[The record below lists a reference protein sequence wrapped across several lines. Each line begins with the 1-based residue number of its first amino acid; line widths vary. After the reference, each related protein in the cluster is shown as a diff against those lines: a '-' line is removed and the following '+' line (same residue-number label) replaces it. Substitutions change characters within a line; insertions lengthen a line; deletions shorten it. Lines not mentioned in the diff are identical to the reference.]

1 MAEQFKDYKESKIL
15 SKPFTEGG
23 EPILTT
29 SIVATLIDGKPL
41 SRRLILTK
49 LGYDLTD
56 KSDGYLSNHFAELSK
71 CGIISFSK
79 SDLVLRQGENFNKY
93 LNYVFLYLLRSDKK
107 IVDSLKHKMLP
118 KKDSKVVDFITSP
131 DDDVFN
137 KPNPYLDLVR
147 VAGINTNDKSAA

>member
-41 SRRLILTK
+41 SRRVILTK
-49 LGYDLTD
+49 LGYDLTN
-56 KSDGYLSNHFAELSK
+56 KSEGYLSNHFAELSK
-71 CGIISFSK
+71 CGIIKFSK
-79 SDLVLRQGENFNKY
+79 SELALQKGDNFQKY
-93 LNYVFLYLLRSDKK
+93 LSYIFLTLLKADKS
-107 IVDSLKHKMLP
+107 IVNSLKHKMLP
-118 KKDSKVVDFITSP
+118 KKNSQSLDFITSP

-137 KPNPYLDLVR
+137 KPNPYLDSVTI
-147 VAGINTNDKSAA
+147 AGINTDEKSAA